1 MEPEEQQQLLE
12 ELRVENRELRRRFSE
27 LEFLGHMANWIELRM
42 PLEEIHSE
50 ILNSLAD
57 LLNADIASLM
67 LLEPSS
73 GELHIRAARGLKKSI
88 VRNTRVKL
96 GQDISGRVAATGQGV
111 LTQDSEKAFGRPGR
125 KNYRTGGCIVAPIKF
140 RGQILGVLNFADK
153 QDGHF
158 QEKDLEFVS
167 RMGRHAA
174 GMLML
179 AMSQKALVKQE
190 RRERELQFA
199 HTLQT
204 SFLPDSPPRI
214 KGLQLAAR
222 YIPAL
227 EVSGDFYDFIP
238 LPDKRL
244 GILIGDVCGKGI
256 PGAIFMARFTSDFRA
271 IAPNATNTAE
281 AMTRTNHRVFD
292 RSRRGLFVTAIYLII
307 DPVTGQV
314 EISNAGHPMP
324 LLCSDRDTQVSG
336 IDQAIDI
343 PLGIAADTRYPRST
357 FKISPGESLLLVTD
371 GVFDARG
378 LTGERYGL
386 DRLNA
391 VAGRGSP
398 APRSLLDRMLADLR
412 RFAGQHT
419 SSDDV
424 TAVAIGRPQK
434 R

>member
-1 MEPEEQQQLLE
+1 MEAEAEQQLLT
-12 ELRVENRELRRRFSE
+12 ELRAENRELRRQLSE
-27 LEFLGHMANWIELRM
+27 LEFLGHMADWIELRM

-50 ILNSLAD
+50 ILNSLAN

-67 LLEPSS
+67 LLEPNS
-73 GELHIRAARGLKKSI
+73 GELHIRAARGLNKNI

-111 LTQDSEKAFGRPGR
+111 LTQNSEQTFGRPSREG
-125 KNYRTGGCIVAPIKF
+125 YRTRGCIVAPIKF

-153 QDGHF
+153 QVGDF

-179 AMSQKALVKQE
+179 AMSQKALIKQE
-190 RRERELQFA
+190 RREREMQFA

-222 YIPAL
+222 YLPAL

-238 LPDKRL
+238 LPDNRL
-244 GILIGDVCGKGI
+244 EILIGDVCGKGI

-271 IAPNATNTAE
+271 IAPNAANTAE

-292 RSRRGLFVTAIYLII
+292 RSRRGLFVTAIYLIV
-307 DPVTGQV
+307 DSASGQV
-314 EISNAGHPMP
+314 EISNAGHPAP
-324 LLCSDRDTQVSG
+324 LICSDCGSKVLSMG
-336 IDQAIDI
+336 KAKDI
-343 PLGIAADTRYPRST
+343 PLGIAAKTSYPRDSFT
-357 FKISPGESLLLVTD
+357 LSPGETMLLITD
-371 GVFDARG
+371 GVFDAQG
-378 LTGERYGL
+378 LGGERYGM
-386 DRLNA
+386 DRLNT
-391 VAGRGSP
+391 VTGRGSP
-398 APRSLLDRMLADLR
+398 RPRALLDRLLTDLH
-412 RFAGQHT
+412 RFAGQHA
-419 SSDDV
+419 SADDV
-424 TAVAIGRPQK
+424 TAVAIGRPPSN
-434 R
+434 